1 MPLISIVDDDGF
13 VRESTK
19 GLVRSMG
26 YAAETFAS
34 AEEYLRS
41 NRAADTACL
50 ISDIQMP
57 GMNGADL
64 QDRLIADG
72 HHTPIIFVTAFPDED
87 IRARVL
93 KAGACGFLT
102 KPFSDES
109 LIECLDKALL
119 DGRLIQ
125 PRIIARISS
134 SWLPTLK
141 CPAAVVRG
149 YTEVSRS
156 ISSDN

>member
-1 MPLISIVDDDGF
+1 LPEIPLISIVDDDGL
-13 VRESTK
+13 VRESTR
-19 GLVRSMG
+19 GLIRSMG

-41 NRAADTACL
+41 NRVADTACL

-64 QDRLIADG
+64 QDRLIGEG
-72 HHTPIIFVTAFPDED
+72 HRTPIIFVTAFAEEG

-119 DGRLIQ
+119 NGRTD
-125 PRIIARISS
+125 
-134 SWLPTLK
+134 PT
-141 CPAAVVRG
+141 
-149 YTEVSRS
+149 SQS
-156 ISSDN
+156 

>member
-1 MPLISIVDDDGF
+1 MMMVAYQGSVNLKEVPLISIVDDDGF
-13 VRESTK
+13 VRESTR
-19 GLVRSMG
+19 GLIRSMG
-26 YAAETFAS
+26 YIAETFAS

-41 NRAADTACL
+41 NRAADTTCL

-72 HHTPIIFVTAFPDED
+72 LHTPTIFVTAFADED

-93 KAGACGFLT
+93 KAGAYGFLT

-119 DGRLIQ
+119 GAKSD
-125 PRIIARISS
+125 
-134 SWLPTLK
+134 
-141 CPAAVVRG
+141 PA
-149 YTEVSRS
+149 S
-156 ISSDN
+156 

>member
-50 ISDIQMP
+50 ISDVQMP

-93 KAGACGFLT
+93 KAGARC
-102 KPFSDES
+102 
-109 LIECLDKALL
+109 
-119 DGRLIQ
+119 R
-125 PRIIARISS
+125 R
-134 SWLPTLK
+134 
-141 CPAAVVRG
+141 
-149 YTEVSRS
+149 
-156 ISSDN
+156 

>member
-1 MPLISIVDDDGF
+1 MPEIPLISIIDDDGL

-26 YAAETFAS
+26 YSAETFAS
-34 AEEYLRS
+34 AEEYLQS

-57 GMNGADL
+57 GMSGADL
-64 QDRLIADG
+64 QEQLLADG
-72 HHTPIIFVTAFPDED
+72 YRMSIIFITAFPDEG

-93 KAGACGFLT
+93 KSGACGFLT

-109 LIECLDKALL
+109 LMECLDKAL
-119 DGRLIQ
+119 R
-125 PRIIARISS
+125 
-134 SWLPTLK
+134 
-141 CPAAVVRG
+141 
-149 YTEVSRS
+149 
-156 ISSDN
+156 N

>member
-1 MPLISIVDDDGF
+1 MLLYEGPVNLPEVPLISIVDDDGF

-19 GLVRSMG
+19 GLIRSMG

-41 NRAADTACL
+41 NRAANTACL
-50 ISDIQMP
+50 ISDVQMP

-72 HHTPIIFVTAFPDED
+72 HHTPIIFVTAFPDQG

-109 LIECLDKALL
+109 LIECLERALV
-119 DGRLIQ
+119 DGRTD
-125 PRIIARISS
+125 
-134 SWLPTLK
+134 PT
-141 CPAAVVRG
+141 
-149 YTEVSRS
+149 S
-156 ISSDN
+156 

>member
-1 MPLISIVDDDGF
+1 
-13 VRESTK
+13 
-19 GLVRSMG
+19 MG

-41 NRAADTACL
+41 NRVADTICL
-50 ISDIQMP
+50 IADIQMP

-64 QDRLIADG
+64 QDRLIAG
-72 HHTPIIFVTAFPDED
+72 GQRTPIIFVTAFPDEK

-109 LIECLDKALL
+109 LMECLERALL
-119 DGRLIQ
+119 GGK
-125 PRIIARISS
+125 SS
-134 SWLPTLK
+134 ASPL
-141 CPAAVVRG
+141 
-149 YTEVSRS
+149 
-156 ISSDN
+156 

>member
-1 MPLISIVDDDGF
+1 
-13 VRESTK
+13 
-19 GLVRSMG
+19 MG

-41 NRAADTACL
+41 NRVADTACL

-64 QDRLIADG
+64 QDRLIGEG
-72 HHTPIIFVTAFPDED
+72 HRTPIIFVTAFAEEG

-102 KPFSDES
+102 KPFSDKS
-109 LIECLDKALL
+109 LIECLDQALL
-119 DGRLIQ
+119 NGRTD
-125 PRIIARISS
+125 
-134 SWLPTLK
+134 PT
-141 CPAAVVRG
+141 
-149 YTEVSRS
+149 SQS
-156 ISSDN
+156 

>member
-1 MPLISIVDDDGF
+1 
-13 VRESTK
+13 
-19 GLVRSMG
+19 MG
-26 YAAETFAS
+26 YAAETFVS
-34 AEEYLRS
+34 AEEYLQS

-50 ISDIQMP
+50 ISDIHMT

-64 QDRLIADG
+64 QDRLIAEG
-72 HHTPIIFVTAFPDED
+72 HRTPIIFVTAFPDEA

-119 DGRLIQ
+119 NGRID
-125 PRIIARISS
+125 
-134 SWLPTLK
+134 
-141 CPAAVVRG
+141 PA
-149 YTEVSRS
+149 SQS
-156 ISSDN
+156 

>member
-1 MPLISIVDDDGF
+1 MRIGSLAHPRAAILPEVPLISIVDDDGL

-26 YAAETFAS
+26 YAAETFTS

-41 NRAADTACL
+41 NRAAATACL
-50 ISDIQMP
+50 ISDVQMP

-72 HHTPIIFVTAFPDED
+72 YRTPIVFVTAFADEGL
-87 IRARVL
+87 RARVM

-102 KPFSDES
+102 KPFSDDS
-109 LIECLDKALL
+109 LIECLDRALL
-119 DGRLIQ
+119 GD
-125 PRIIARISS
+125 RID
-134 SWLPTLK
+134 
-141 CPAAVVRG
+141 PA
-149 YTEVSRS
+149 S
-156 ISSDN
+156 

>member
-1 MPLISIVDDDGF
+1 VAAVPLISIVDDDGF

-26 YAAETFAS
+26 YAAETFVS
-34 AEEYLRS
+34 AEEFLRS

-64 QDRLIADG
+64 QDQLIADAQR
-72 HHTPIIFVTAFPDED
+72 TPIIFVTAFPDED

-93 KAGACGFLT
+93 KAGAFGFLT
-102 KPFSDES
+102 KPFKDES
-109 LIECLDKALL
+109 LIECLDKALVG
-119 DGRLIQ
+119 GR
-125 PRIIARISS
+125 
-134 SWLPTLK
+134 TD
-141 CPAAVVRG
+141 PA
-149 YTEVSRS
+149 S
-156 ISSDN
+156 

>member
-1 MPLISIVDDDGF
+1 MPKIPLISIVDDDGF
-13 VRESTK
+13 VRESTR
-19 GLVRSMG
+19 GLIRSMG
-26 YAAETFAS
+26 YAAETFVS
-34 AEEYLRS
+34 AEEYLQS

-50 ISDIQMP
+50 ISDIHMP

-64 QDRLIADG
+64 QDRLIAEG
-72 HHTPIIFVTAFPDED
+72 HRTPIIFVTAFPDEA

-119 DGRLIQ
+119 NGRID
-125 PRIIARISS
+125 
-134 SWLPTLK
+134 
-141 CPAAVVRG
+141 PA
-149 YTEVSRS
+149 SQS
-156 ISSDN
+156 

>member
-1 MPLISIVDDDGF
+1 MCRFTKAWSMPEVPLISIVDDDGF

-41 NRAADTACL
+41 TRVANTACL

-57 GMNGADL
+57 GMNGVDL

-72 HHTPIIFVTAFPDED
+72 YRLPIIFITAFPDPK
-87 IRARVL
+87 IRTRVM
-93 KAGACGFLT
+93 KAGACGVLT

-109 LIECLDKALL
+109 LTDCLERALG
-119 DGRLIQ
+119 GR
-125 PRIIARISS
+125 
-134 SWLPTLK
+134 TD
-141 CPAAVVRG
+141 PA
-149 YTEVSRS
+149 S
-156 ISSDN
+156 

>member
-1 MPLISIVDDDGF
+1 MMGVCNFFSGPINLPKIPLVSIVDDDGF
-13 VRESTK
+13 VRESTR
-19 GLVRSMG
+19 GLIRSMG
-26 YAAETFAS
+26 YAAETFVS
-34 AEEYLRS
+34 AEEYLQS

-50 ISDIQMP
+50 ISDIHMP

-64 QDRLIADG
+64 QDRLIAEG
-72 HHTPIIFVTAFPDED
+72 HRTPIIFMTAFPDEA

-119 DGRLIQ
+119 NGRID
-125 PRIIARISS
+125 
-134 SWLPTLK
+134 
-141 CPAAVVRG
+141 PA
-149 YTEVSRS
+149 SQS
-156 ISSDN
+156 

>member
-1 MPLISIVDDDGF
+1 MIIFGYQGLVNLKEVPLISIVDDDGF
-13 VRESTK
+13 VRESTR
-19 GLVRSMG
+19 GLIRSMG
-26 YAAETFAS
+26 YVAETFAS

-41 NRAADTACL
+41 NRTADTTCL

-72 HHTPIIFVTAFPDED
+72 HHTPIIFVTAFADEG

-93 KAGACGFLT
+93 KAGAYGFLT

-109 LIECLDKALL
+109 LIECLDRALL
-119 DGRLIQ
+119 GAKSD
-125 PRIIARISS
+125 
-134 SWLPTLK
+134 
-141 CPAAVVRG
+141 PA
-149 YTEVSRS
+149 S
-156 ISSDN
+156 

>member
-1 MPLISIVDDDGF
+1 MIIVMRNDSPWFIQGPVCLPKVPLISIVDDDGL
-13 VRESTK
+13 VRESTS
-19 GLVRSMG
+19 GLIRSMG

-64 QDRLIADG
+64 QDRLVADG
-72 HHTPIIFVTAFPDED
+72 HRTPIIFITAFPDEVV
-87 IRARVL
+87 RARVL
-93 KAGACGFLT
+93 KAGACGVLT

-109 LIECLDKALL
+109 LIECLDRAIVG
-119 DGRLIQ
+119 GR
-125 PRIIARISS
+125 PD
-134 SWLPTLK
+134 
-141 CPAAVVRG
+141 PA
-149 YTEVSRS
+149 SQS
-156 ISSDN
+156 

>member
-1 MPLISIVDDDGF
+1 MCCYIPGPVNLSEKPLISIVDDDGF
-13 VRESTK
+13 VRESTRV
-19 GLVRSMG
+19 LVRSMG
-26 YAAETFAS
+26 YAAETFTS
-34 AEEYLRS
+34 AEEYLQS
-41 NRAADTACL
+41 DRAADTACL

-72 HHTPIIFVTAFPDED
+72 HQTPIIFVTAFLDED

-109 LIECLDKALL
+109 LIACLDRALVG
-119 DGRLIQ
+119 DR
-125 PRIIARISS
+125 
-134 SWLPTLK
+134 TD
-141 CPAAVVRG
+141 PA
-149 YTEVSRS
+149 S
-156 ISSDN
+156 